1 VPPISFSVKDKF
13 MLHKYAGWVRLWLSQ
28 PALAPKDVPP
38 IALWA
43 AAAAA
48 AVILPYCVG
57 PYMLSTIR
65 DALVMGLLGLSYDL
79 LWGRAGVLT
88 LGHTTFFGL
97 GAYGFAIATMQFG
110 QSPAVG
116 LVTGLL
122 CAVLV
127 AATVGYFLLFAGVR
141 LHFFAII
148 SMAVLIVVQQLAT
161 SWQSVTGGDTGILG
175 IPGLSVGAGGYR
187 LDLSGPRG
195 SWYAVTTVLLV
206 AICVSW
212 LACRGRYGKVLA
224 AIATNEWRAKACGY
238 HTSFHLLLVFVVS
251 AALAA
256 VAGCLMAA
264 CSGVVAPDVFSPLLA
279 TEVILWVAVGGR
291 GTIGGPVIA
300 AVALTLLKQ
309 TVSSYSTQW
318 WPLILGALVLGCVLF
333 MPNGMRVRGAVAVVR
348 RVCRACLA
356 RGPVHRARPVEGGR

>member
-1 VPPISFSVKDKF
+1 
-13 MLHKYAGWVRLWLSQ
+13 MLRKYAGGVRLWLSQ
-28 PALAPKDVPP
+28 PALTPKDVPP
-38 IALWA
+38 IAMWA
-43 AAAAA
+43 AAVTAAA
-48 AVILPYCVG
+48 ILPYCVG
-57 PYMLSTIR
+57 PYALATIR
-65 DALVMGLLGLSYDL
+65 DAMVMGLLGLSYDL

-97 GAYGFAIATMQFG
+97 GAYGFAVATVQFG
-110 QSPAVG
+110 QASGIAVVAG
-116 LVTGLL
+116 LI
-122 CAVLV
+122 CAAVV

-161 SWQSVTGGDTGILG
+161 SWQSVTGGDTGVLG
-175 IPGLSVGAGGYR
+175 IPGLVIGAGRYR
-187 LDLSGPRG
+187 LDLSGPHG
-195 SWYAVTTVLLV
+195 SWYAVAVALLV
-206 AICVSW
+206 AIFVSW
-212 LACRGRYGKVLA
+212 LVCRSRYGRVLA

-251 AALAA
+251 AVLAA
-256 VAGCLMAA
+256 LAGCLMAA

-300 AVALTLLKQ
+300 AVVLTLLKQ

-318 WPLILGALVLGCVLF
+318 WPLILGALFLGCVLF
-333 MPNGMRVRGAVAVVR
+333 MPNGVRIRGVVKTVRQTFRRGQASAPLNRPR
-348 RVCRACLA
+348 RVQ
-356 RGPVHRARPVEGGR
+356 GGR